1 MGGRRGT
8 GHRGHPLWERGR
20 PVGAVR
26 VVPGGPFRG
35 RWPAS
40 LPYPLLSPSRTGT
53 APPRWI
59 DYQPVARFSRS
70 EHGALFR
77 LLPPVGGFDSLPE
90 LCHPGSIAL
99 SAPPG
104 GGRELFL
111 THGPSHTA

>member
-1 MGGRRGT
+1 
-8 GHRGHPLWERGR
+8 
-20 PVGAVR
+20 
-26 VVPGGPFRG
+26 VVPGGPLHG

-40 LPYPLLSPSRTGT
+40 LPYPLAPPDRTGT

-70 EHGALFR
+70 ERGALLQ
-77 LLPPVGGFDSLPE
+77 LLPTVGGFDSLPE

-104 GGRELFL
+104 GGGELFL
-111 THGPSHTA
+111 TRGPSHTA